1 MVVDEKE
8 PNHERKSMPPGHFV
22 SDDLRQQT
30 ARFIDQLKKRLSR
43 EKPDSGPK
51 LGPPPEQ
58 PPDRGI

>member
-8 PNHERKSMPPGHFV
+8 PNDERESTPPGHFV

-51 LGPPPEQ
+51 LGPP
-58 PPDRGI
+58 RK